1 MLSLLIFVIQ
11 LYLLMFLAIGLHYA
25 SSRIGLAP
33 LLFILAG
40 MIGILNIVEL
50 NTILITLPNGITLR
64 PGGHILIPVSLAIV
78 LMLYIAQGTRPAQ
91 MAVIG
96 IMGVNLVVLATLLF
110 LLMYV
115 NFQSP
120 DTTVVGV
127 FTDSTVFNLQF
138 VRQMIASLIAFTAD
152 LLIMVIVYQGIT
164 NHVKQIPNV
173 LVAGIALIVALWTD
187 TVIFNIGSFIGT
199 DNFTLFVPDDILV
212 KTGVGILLT
221 PLLGWY
227 LTRIA
232 PEKPIF
238 VGGSNRHTLAIF
250 FRTSLSE
257 RKLETLETELRISRT
272 VYNQLTQHIE
282 EIFWLIDVEEHRFLY
297 VSPAYERI
305 TKYSVAP
312 LYEDLNHFV
321 NIIHEEDRTYS
332 DNDILQFLTEER
344 DVEFRIVSPN
354 KIVRWLR
361 ARFFPIKD
369 ESGVVIRYA
378 GVAEDITER
387 KKLADQDFELA
398 VARERMQIL
407 HDFIRDASHDLK
419 TPISSMVL
427 KLGLLDRIQ
436 DEAKRQVIR
445 DEIRGRALYLSELIT
460 DLFTLS
466 RIEGNLDNEME
477 SINLNNIVEGVIQD
491 TLALA
496 EEKQLNFTVD
506 MTADD
511 TSLIGNPE
519 QIHRV
524 VSNLVSNA
532 IRYTNEGG
540 IGIVTIVLNSEVIL
554 QVKDTGIG
562 IKAENIPLIFERF
575 YRTDRAKDTQDGT
588 GLGLAISK
596 AVVDQHRGKLTVVSR
611 FGEGSTFTLTLPKTQ
626 TEPQEEQDIRRI
638 TQEIRTV

>member
-1 MLSLLIFVIQ
+1 MLSILIFIIQ
-11 LYLLMFLAIGLHYA
+11 LYLLMLLAIGLHYA
-25 SSRIGLAP
+25 SPRIGLAP

-40 MIGILNIVEL
+40 IIGILNIVEL
-50 NTILITLPNGITLR
+50 NTILIALPNGITLR

-110 LLMYV
+110 LLLYV

-120 DTTVVGV
+120 DTIVVGA
-127 FTDSTVFNLQF
+127 FTDNTIFNLQF
-138 VRQMIASLIAFTAD
+138 VRQMIASLVAFTAE

-164 NHVKQIPNV
+164 NHVKQIPDV

-187 TVIFNIGSFIGT
+187 TVIFNAGSFIGT

-221 PLLGWY
+221 PVLGWY

-232 PEKPIF
+232 PETPIF
-238 VGGSNRHTLAIF
+238 VGGGNRHTLAIL
-250 FRTSLSE
+250 FRSSLSE

-321 NIIHEEDRTYS
+321 SIIHEDDRIYS

-361 ARFFPIKD
+361 ARSFPIKD
-369 ESGVVIRYA
+369 EAGIVIRYA

-387 KKLADQDFELA
+387 KRLADQDFELA
-398 VARERMQIL
+398 VAKERMQIL

-436 DEAKRQVIR
+436 DEAKRKVIR

-477 SINLNNIVEGVIQD
+477 SINLNDIVEGVIQD
-491 TLALA
+491 TRALA

-506 MTADD
+506 TTADD

-562 IKAENIPLIFERF
+562 IKAENIPRIFERF
-575 YRTDRAKDTQDGT
+575 YRTDNAKDTQDGT
-588 GLGLAISK
+588 GLGLAICK
-596 AVVDQHRGKLTVVSR
+596 AIVDQHRGKLTVVSR

-626 TEPQEEQDIRRI
+626 AEPEEEQDIRRI